1 MYTNDYFLFSI
12 SNLERGKISAQW
24 DLRFGDFKCIR
35 FQDRVDVKSGKLL
48 PSPPRTAAYVD
59 NSTSE
64 RSRVRLAVA
73 WELETP
79 PDATWLVGAAA
90 VECGSVAER

>member
-24 DLRFGDFKCIR
+24 DLAISGP
-35 FQDRVDVKSGKLL
+35 VDVKSGKLL

-73 WELETP
+73 WELETA